1 MEGVEE
7 AQTVIGLR
15 RRLDRGVGVEEV
27 EEEEEEG
34 LILVPGRT
42 LVVAVVVERPL
53 NGPGQMG

>member
-1 MEGVEE
+1 MEE
-7 AQTVIGLR
+7 AQTVTGLHLR
-15 RRLDRGVGVEEV
+15 PDRGAGVEEV

>member
-27 EEEEEEG
+27 EEEEEG